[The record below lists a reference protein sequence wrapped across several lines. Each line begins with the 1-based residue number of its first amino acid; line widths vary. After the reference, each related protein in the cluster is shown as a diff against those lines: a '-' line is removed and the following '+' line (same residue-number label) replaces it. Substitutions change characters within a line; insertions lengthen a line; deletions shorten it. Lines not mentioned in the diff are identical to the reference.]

1 MGRDEVC
8 AALGSLVLLG
18 IGIEVES
25 LGSDMGTVCVRGRV
39 FSGCCVAPQA
49 SCACPRPLPTLIS
62 LPPNSSLYRPV
73 VSFRIR
79 HPPAA
84 AALGSLPCSGSM
96 FPPHASHSF
105 IIGFSFSFPA
115 SPAPVHASRHLPQS
129 SSAHF
134 HRPPSTLVAA
144 KDSPLAMSSGFP
156 CRSTLDPMAAMRQ
169 PFSLTGRV
177 TNPYFAPLP
186 PICQQQRPLRPRR
199 P

>member
-8 AALGSLVLLG
+8 AAVCSLVLLG
-18 IGIEVES
+18 SEIEFES

-49 SCACPRPLPTLIS
+49 SCAFPRPLPTLIS

-115 SPAPVHASRHLPQS
+115 SPAPTTRRVTCRNLH
-129 SSAHF
+129 
-134 HRPPSTLVAA
+134 PPSPIAPHRLSLRQKTRPWRCPAGSHVDQPSTRWLQCGNHSV
-144 KDSPLAMSSGFP
+144 SPG
-156 CRSTLDPMAAMRQ
+156 
-169 PFSLTGRV
+169 G
-177 TNPYFAPLP
+177 
-186 PICQQQRPLRPRR
+186 
-199 P
+199 